1 MKQLTCEMCG
11 STDLMKQDGVF
22 ICQTCGCK
30 YSIEEAK
37 KMFTEI
43 EGKVEID
50 HTTEIENL
58 LIRAQQFMDQND
70 LNNALKYCNRVLDL
84 ASDEVNAVR
93 IIDAISNEKNRQE
106 KQKANTVK
114 IIKNVIDPNVAFE
127 NFLRSIRYAPDIT
140 PDIYKEIEVISVTN
154 GYYPFEIIDKQFN
167 CTYEG
172 VACYRKQIPY
182 TDYETKTDYNNKN
195 QDGTYKTKQVAV
207 TKYREEIERQPVKGL
222 FLAEN
227 FRAFSVG
234 EKLNNLITSISPE
247 QYDSVIKKDA
257 YFDETM
263 KTDIQRTK
271 YNDAIMQKIEMYIT
285 ESYNS
290 INNFIENID
299 LSEKDEIDGIK
310 IVPYACETW
319 QNRANDTFAKEVQEI
334 VGKKAYEVIP
344 GDFNENTHYRWTEK
358 YSKIERIYIPIQI
371 IEYAYRGKFYISVMF
386 LNQDENLTMSYPC
399 NTEIQSEKKKA
410 DETVANI
417 KKRSIPAG
425 IIILYTVAA
434 SGILLPIIFTIEG
447 DTNTIAFLI
456 ALIILLVF
464 GIPATIWNVLWK
476 KKKNK
481 ELKQQLMESSEAVD
495 SIEKQYDLELSK
507 EYRTFFDVFN
517 NADTMSAA
525 VSAVKKESSFVADI
539 STIKGRIAFVSLKLN
554 NNSKYNDKKNNKDN
568 KTLFDENGLEIS
580 AEYTYSI
587 YLLSCGS
594 NKIEVLKILREEYGL
609 GLAAAKEMAE
619 TPHSLIEQGMN
630 SSKTKSLALKL
641 KSIGA
646 TVEIKRE
653 L

>member
-30 YSIEEAK
+30 YSVEEVK

-84 ASDEVNAVR
+84 APDEANAVR

-106 KQKANTVK
+106 SQKANTVK

-127 NFLRSIRYAPDIT
+127 NFLHSIRYAPDIT

-154 GYYPFEIIDKQFN
+154 GYYPFETIDKQFN

-207 TKYREEIERQPVKGL
+207 TKYREEIERQSVKGS

-227 FRAFSVG
+227 FRSFSVG

-247 QYDSVIKKDA
+247 QYDSAIKNDA

-263 KTDIQRTK
+263 KTDMQRTK
-271 YNDAIMQKIEMYIT
+271 YNDAVMKKIEMYIT
-285 ESYNS
+285 KSYNS

-299 LSEKDEIDGIK
+299 FSEKNEIDGIK
-310 IVPYACETW
+310 IVPCACETW
-319 QNRANDTFAKEVQEI
+319 QNRANDTFAKEVKEI

-358 YSKIERIYIPIQI
+358 YSKIETIYIPIQI

-386 LNQDENLTMSYPC
+386 LNQDKNLTMSYPC
-399 NTEIQSEKKKA
+399 NTEIQSAKKKA
-410 DETVANI
+410 DETVTNI
-417 KKRSIPAG
+417 KKRSMPAG
-425 IIILYTVAA
+425 IIILYTFAV
-434 SGILLPIIFTIEG
+434 SGILLPVIFAIEG
-447 DTNTIAFLI
+447 DTDTIAFLI

-464 GIPATIWNVLWK
+464 GIPATIWNILWK
-476 KKKNK
+476 KRKNK
-481 ELKQQLMESSEAVD
+481 EIKQQLIESSEAVD
-495 SIEKQYDLELSK
+495 GIEKQYGLELAK
-507 EYRTFFDVFN
+507 EYRTFFDVFK
-517 NADTMSAA
+517 NADTISAA
-525 VSAVKKESSFVADI
+525 ISAVKKESSFIADI
-539 STIKGRIAFVSLKLN
+539 STIKGRNAFVSLN
-554 NNSKYNDKKNNKDN
+554 QNDNSKYNDTKNNKDN

-580 AEYTYSI
+580 EEYTYSI

-653 L
+653 H